1 MKTELKTTE
10 REVQMASLSP
20 IMEEILSAGGSVEL
34 TVTGNSM
41 KPMLFHRKSR
51 VRLQPPR
58 ELQVGDLPLY
68 RRDNGHFVLHRVI
81 AVEQESY
88 TCCGDNQWHPERGIR
103 QDQILAVVSDFLPMH
118 QWRSVN
124 EWWYRVYWHSW
135 IWLRPVRRLVFG
147 GLRRIRRWL
156 H

>member
-20 IMEEILSAGGSVEL
+20 IMEEILTAGGSVEL

-41 KPMLFHRKSR
+41 KPMLLHKVSR

-58 ELQVGDLPLY
+58 QLSRGDLPLY
-68 RRDNGHFVLHRVI
+68 RRDNGHFVLHRVVDVVNDCYI
-81 AVEQESY
+81 
-88 TCCGDNQWHPERGIR
+88 CCGDNQWHLERGIR
-103 QDQILAVVSDFLPMH
+103 QDQIIAVVSDFVRRNN
-118 QWRSVN
+118 WRSVDN
-124 EWWYRVYWHSW
+124 LLYCFYWKTW

-147 GLRRIRRWL
+147 GLRRVRRWL